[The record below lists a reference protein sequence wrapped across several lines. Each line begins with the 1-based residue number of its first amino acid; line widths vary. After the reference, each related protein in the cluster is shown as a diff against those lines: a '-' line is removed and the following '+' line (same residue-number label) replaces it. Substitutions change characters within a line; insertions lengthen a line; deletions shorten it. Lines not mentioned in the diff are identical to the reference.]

1 MMGTRKIRT
10 PGNRN
15 RPQNMPRNASSLNCS
30 SCGALLH
37 GMRRMGTA
45 KLANSSTTRKT
56 VSRKFGG
63 SMCSACSRDALRAK
77 ARTA

>member
-1 MMGTRKIRT
+1 MGSRKIRT

-15 RPQNMPRNASSLNCS
+15 RPQNTPRKSSSLTCS
-30 SCGALLH
+30 SCGVLLH
-37 GMRRMGTA
+37 GMKRMGTA
-45 KLANSSTTRKT
+45 KLANSSVTKKG

-63 SMCSACSRDALRAK
+63 SMCSACSRDVLREK

>member
-1 MMGTRKIRT
+1 MMRSRKIRT

-15 RPQNMPRNASSLNCS
+15 RPQSLSRNTSSLNCS

-37 GMRRMGTA
+37 GMKRMGTA
-45 KLANSSTTRKT
+45 KLANSSISKKS

-63 SMCSACSRDALRAK
+63 SMCPACSKDVLREK